1 MNMIVVMKTGATE
14 AQVLG
19 VQKQIRELGF
29 RDHRIHGEERNVVAV
44 LGHVYPELVDELG
57 TLDGVDTV
65 VRISKPFKLASR
77 EVNPYDTVVRVGNV
91 EIGGGSV
98 VVMGGPCSVDTEENV
113 LETARAIKA
122 AGGHILRGGAFK
134 PRSSPYA
141 FRGHGEKGL
150 QILAAAREETGLPI
164 ITEVMDPRDVELVA
178 KHADILQIGARNSQ
192 NFTLLD
198 EVGKAGKPVLLKRAI
213 SGTIEEW
220 LLAAEYILSHGNRD
234 VILCERGIRTYE
246 TATRFTFDINAIP
259 LVKLLTHLPI
269 IADPSHAT
277 GKWQLVE
284 PVSLGALAAGA
295 DGLIIEVH
303 PNPDHALSDGAQS
316 LTPSNF
322 AKLMDRARILGD
334 ALDRPV
340 FKAPGE
346 AKARIRA
353 VGEAR
358 ICVTSPVGA
367 RRASPLRRF
376 RHSI

>member
-1 MNMIVVMKTGATE
+1 MSMIVVLKTGATE

-44 LGHVYPELVDELG
+44 LGHVYPELADELG
-57 TLDGVDTV
+57 AIDGVDTV

-77 EVNPYDTVVRVGNV
+77 EVNPYDTVVRVGDV

-113 LETARAIKA
+113 METARAVKA

-150 QILAAAREETGLPI
+150 HILAAARDETGLPI
-164 ITEVMDPRDVELVA
+164 ITEVMDARDVELVA

-198 EVGKAGKPVLLKRAI
+198 EVGKAGKPVLLKRAVA
-213 SGTIEEW
+213 GTIEEW
-220 LLAAEYILSHGNRD
+220 LLAAEYILSHGNPN

-259 LVKLLTHLPI
+259 LVKRLSHLPI

-316 LTPSNF
+316 LTPANF
-322 AKLMDRARILGD
+322 SKLMDRARILGD
-334 ALDRPV
+334 ALGRPV
-340 FKAPGE
+340 FVAGGKQS
-346 AKARIRA
+346 RIRA
-353 VGEAR
+353 V
-358 ICVTSPVGA
+358 S
-367 RRASPLRRF
+367 
-376 RHSI
+376 